1 MSPLRPKSSVLAA
14 SSCLHQLSVL
24 NATHNGNTRKT
35 DSCDICLE
43 TCTTSFTFHGGC
55 RVPVNCAT
63 DGDHCKATSADII
76 LLSALF
82 YQSRFPLRLGRTEVS
97 RGGGVC
103 KDSLS
108 VRKCIR
114 TGEIIWPALTDF
126 HFAFLW
132 HGLLSNWQ
140 CSRFV
145 SSLQAKKSHCQTTVI
160 QNGNW
165 HKDKPAIYYVR
176 KNRD

>member
-1 MSPLRPKSSVLAA
+1 MSPRRPVLTA
-14 SSCLHQLSVL
+14 SAWLHQLEIQWRLTLVTFVWRP
-24 NATHNGNTRKT
+24 AGH
-35 DSCDICLE
+35 LE
-43 TCTTSFTFHGGC
+43 SFHSGC
-55 RVPVNCAT
+55 RASVSCAT
-63 DGDHCKATSADII
+63 DGDLCKPTSVDII

-82 YQSRFPLRLGRTEVS
+82 HQSRFPLRLRRTEVS

-103 KDSLS
+103 EDGLS

-140 CSRFV
+140 CSRFA
-145 SSLQAKKSHCQTTVI
+145 SSWRGKEKSLSDNCHPKWDLT
-160 QNGNW
+160 
-165 HKDKPAIYYVR
+165 
-176 KNRD
+176 